1 MRGLII
7 GAGVAGPVL
16 GTFLARLGV
25 EVTLCEARPR
35 EAVAEGAFLGVAP
48 NGMHV
53 LRQAGVAAQVLETG
67 TPCSGF
73 EFWNAAGK
81 RIAEIDGS
89 QNAARYGE
97 ELVMIRRAE
106 LHQILLR
113 GALAAGAQVR
123 FGARLSGLET
133 QPDSVLARF
142 ADGSQLSADFLV
154 GCDGLRSQTRA
165 LALPQSPT
173 PKFLE
178 LLDFAGY
185 GRAPQ
190 APLEVGKQVM
200 VFGRHAFFGAF
211 RRPDGEIWWFHNGGN
226 REPQRQ
232 LSPAARRARLLEL
245 HAEDPAWI
253 QEVIRSS
260 PELLGPW
267 PLHDLLS
274 IPRWHVGRV
283 CLTGDAAH
291 ATSPS
296 AGQGASLALEDALT
310 LARCLREQSSPE
322 QAFAAFEAQRRERVE
337 KIVRQSRFNG
347 SPKVARTALGAW
359 TRDRL
364 LPLFLRLGSAAQ
376 REHYGY
382 RAEWEERAA

>member
-1 MRGLII
+1 MSALII
-7 GAGVAGPVL
+7 GAGIAGPVL
-16 GTFLARLGV
+16 GTFLARLGM
-25 EVTLCEARPR
+25 EVTLCEARPS
-35 EAVAEGAFLGVAP
+35 EALAGGAFLGVAP

-53 LRQAGVAAQVLETG
+53 LRQAGAAEQVLQAG

-73 EFWNAAGK
+73 EFWNAAGE

-106 LHQILLR
+106 LHQLLLR
-113 GALAAGAQVR
+113 RAQAAGVRVR
-123 FGARLSGLET
+123 FGARLSGLE
-133 QPDSVLARF
+133 QRSDEVLARF
-142 ADGSQLSADFLV
+142 ADSSQLAADFLV

-165 LALPQSPT
+165 LALPQAPA
-173 PKFLE
+173 PKFLRM
-178 LLDFAGY
+178 LDFAGY

-190 APLEVGKQVM
+190 APLAVGKQVM

-211 RRPDGEIWWFHNGGN
+211 RRPDGEIWWFHNGGD
-226 REPQRQ
+226 REPRPE
-232 LSPAARRARLLEL
+232 LSPEAHRARLLEQ
-245 HAEDPAWI
+245 HAQDPDWI
-253 QEVIRSS
+253 QDVIRSS

-274 IPRWHVGRV
+274 IPRWHAGRV
-283 CLTGDAAH
+283 CLIGDAAH

-310 LARCLREQSSPE
+310 LARCLRERAAPE
-322 QAFAAFEAQRRERVE
+322 QAFAAFEAQRRQRVE

-347 SPKVARTALGAW
+347 SPKVARSALGAW
-359 TRDRL
+359 ARDRV
-364 LPLFLRLGSAAQ
+364 LPLLFKLGAAAQ
-376 REHYGY
+376 REQYGY
-382 RAEWEERAA
+382 RADWEGKAA